1 MGNERPAVIKT
12 VLQKGSAIPASE
24 ALRANSA
31 SAAEFK
37 AAMIELN
44 APTSHERAFLD
55 EFAK

>member
-37 AAMIELN
+37 AAMVELN
-44 APTSHERAFLD
+44 APTAQEQSFLD

>member
-12 VLQKGSAIPASE
+12 VLQKGSAIPSSE

-37 AAMIELN
+37 TAMVEIN
-44 APTSHERAFLD
+44 TPTSQEQAFLD
-55 EFAK
+55 EFAR